1 MCRRL
6 CSCAESLTRYKRDIH
21 NDLSLWYKNEVLRF
35 NEIRGCVF
43 SLRRRSPGWSF
54 RYSHRRNLFDIFC
67 QIFFCQMYVHSYVH
81 SFMFSTRDAANRSKF
96 YIEGNVFLNACLLSS
111 KGTLESFSIAF
122 CFLKRW
128 WGDKIKL
135 RAFSVRKKIMC
146 IKIWTENLLVLY
158 KKYKFCIIN
167 A

>member
-1 MCRRL
+1 MYKIGGSPLYYSKRILGRR
-6 CSCAESLTRYKRDIH
+6 I
-21 NDLSLWYKNEVLRF
+21 
-35 NEIRGCVF
+35 
-43 SLRRRSPGWSF
+43 
-54 RYSHRRNLFDIFC
+54 C
-67 QIFFCQMYVHSYVH
+67 QIFFCQTYVYSYVH

-111 KGTLESFSIAF
+111 KGTLESLIIAF

-135 RAFSVRKKIMC
+135 RAFSVRKKFMC
-146 IKIWTENLLVLY
+146 IKIWTENLHVLY